1 MLDHSTHTSGKTSD
15 GVATAYTN
23 VINADALAN
32 LQKANAALVILDCS
46 FDLAD
51 TGAGRRAYDEG
62 HIEGAHYVHLDES
75 LSGPKTGTNGR
86 HPLPERD
93 ALVQTF
99 ASLGIDNDTQ
109 VVAYDNAAGMYAAR
123 LWWLMRWLGHDKVA
137 VLNGGVAEWKRQGRP
152 LTSNASAKP
161 AKPGTFSPKASL
173 TRTVAHD
180 ALRANLETRELLVV
194 DARAADR
201 FRGENETIDPV
212 GGHIPGARNHFFRL
226 NLTDTGV
233 FREPQALREAYAKLT
248 EGFDTDH
255 VVMQCGSGVTACHNL
270 LAMDVAGLKGV
281 SLYPGSWSE
290 WCKTP
295 GAPIATTS

>member
-1 MLDHSTHTSGKTSD
+1 MLDHSTTPSVS
-15 GVATAYTN
+15 ATAHTN
-23 VINADALAN
+23 VINADVLTT
-32 LQKANAALVILDCS
+32 LQKSNASLVVLDCS

-51 TGAGRRAYDEG
+51 AGAGRRAFDEG
-62 HIEGAHYVHLDES
+62 HIEGAQYVHLDES
-75 LSGPKTGTNGR
+75 LSGPKTGTNRR
-86 HPLPERD
+86 HPLPDRD
-93 ALVQTF
+93 RLVQTL
-99 ASLGIDNDTQ
+99 ADLGINSDTQ
-109 VVAYDNAAGMYAAR
+109 VVAYDNAAGMYASR
-123 LWWLMRWLGHDKVA
+123 LWWLMRSLGHEKVA
-137 VLNGGVAEWKRQGRP
+137 VLNGGVAEWKNQGCS
-152 LTSNASAKP
+152 LTSQASAKP
-161 AKPGTFSPKASL
+161 AKGTISPRASL
-173 TRTVAHD
+173 TKTVVHD
-180 ALRANLETRELLVV
+180 TLRANLESKELLVV

-226 NLTDTGV
+226 NLTEAGV
-233 FREPQALREAYAKLT
+233 FREPQALREAYTKLT

-295 GAPIATTS
+295 GAPVATTN